1 MKKVT
6 LATAALMMNLAG
18 TAMAEGDPA
27 KGEKD
32 FKKCRACH
40 TIANG
45 DEVIFKGGKTGPNL
59 YGIVGRAAGTA
70 EAFKYGSSIVD
81 AGEAGLVWTEELL
94 VNFIADPRTFLKE
107 TTGDSKAKTKMTFKL
122 KNADD
127 VVAYLASLAPPA
139 E

>member
-1 MKKVT
+1 MKNMM
-6 LATAALMMNLAG
+6 LATVGLMMSLAG
-18 TAMAEGDPA
+18 TAIAEGDPV

-45 DEVIFKGGKTGPNL
+45 DDVIVKGGRTGPNL
-59 YGIVGRAAGTA
+59 YGVVGRAAGS
-70 EAFKYGSSIVD
+70 EDFKYGASLMA

-94 VNFIADPRTFLKE
+94 VAYIADPRAFLRE
-107 TTGDSKAKTKMTFKL
+107 NTGDSKAKSKMTFKL